1 MHSNLVPASLYHLMA
16 FFADHGYDSIPVR
29 QDPSSCKPWRLVDKQ
44 RVGRGNPA
52 KGVGVSRHDLNWRD
66 ANDGSF
72 LWLPAYANSIPAIPV
87 TKCMAIEAQ
96 ITVGM
101 ITHT

>member
-1 MHSNLVPASLYHLMA
+1 MPASLYHLMA